1 MKLLRLILL
10 ACVFLFSYSFPS
22 SAIAAP
28 SPYKN
33 VIMMIM
39 DGTNS
44 SAVTLSRWYKGSSL
58 ALDEM
63 AAGGIRTYSL
73 RSVITDSAAAATAIA
88 TGHKTIVD
96 KIGMVPLYSSDE
108 AAKPKDIIPKASIL
122 EAAKRNGYA
131 TGLVATA
138 PVQHATPA
146 GFSAHVLHRE
156 MFTDIAEQQVYQE
169 LDVVL
174 GGGKVSLL
182 PGEDE
187 DSRNDGE
194 NLLHVLKK
202 KHYSLA
208 ETNKQLAAASG
219 QKIWGAFANRAMA
232 YDIDRKALRLRQPSL
247 AEMTEKAIQTLS
259 QQKKG
264 FFLMVEGSKVDWAAH
279 LNDPVGMISEVL
291 AFDEAVKKALDFAKA
306 DGKTLVIAV
315 ADHGNSGFSIGD
327 WGTDTDYAISPP
339 AKFIKPLKQAKLS
352 VEGAV
357 SFLKK
362 DRSNLVE
369 VASYYGL
376 KDLQREELDL
386 LEAARHE
393 NDVKALLAQFLA
405 KRAHIGFTTHG
416 HTGEDVFLY
425 AFGPGKPAGLLDN
438 IDLAKVMA
446 DYLEVNLDETT
457 DALFVDAERWFKEK
471 GYETKIEVES
481 KNNEVFVA
489 RKDREEIRYPK
500 NKNIRII
507 NEKIETLP
515 GVNVFNGRRFFVARP
530 GANY

>member
-1 MKLLRLILL
+1 MKRTKLAFLTIILIFLYSQPVL
-10 ACVFLFSYSFPS
+10 ANTT
-22 SAIAAP
+22 P
-28 SPYKN
+28 SPCKN

-63 AAGGIRTYSL
+63 VVGGVRTYSL
-73 RSVITDSAAAATAIA
+73 RSVITDSASAATAMA

-96 KIGMVPLYSSDE
+96 KVGMAPLYPSDE
-108 AAKPKDIIPKASIL
+108 ANKPKDIIPKASIL
-122 EAAKRNGYA
+122 EAAKSSGYA

-138 PVQHATPA
+138 PIQHATPA
-146 GFSAHVLHRE
+146 GFSAHVLDRE
-156 MFTDIAEQQVYQE
+156 MFSDIAEQQVYQGI
-169 LDVVL
+169 DVVL
-174 GGGKVSLL
+174 GGGKASLL
-182 PGEDE
+182 PGDREE
-187 DSRNDGE
+187 SRNDGE
-194 NLLHVLKK
+194 NLLQVLKEK
-202 KHYSLA
+202 DYTLVNSKH
-208 ETNKQLAAASG
+208 QLASASG
-219 QKIWGAFANRAMA
+219 RKIWGSFAEGAMA
-232 YDIDRKALRLRQPSL
+232 YDIDRKAFGLKQPSL
-247 AEMTEKAIQTLS
+247 AEMTEKAIHTLS

-279 LNDPVGMISEVL
+279 LNDPVGIITEVL
-291 AFDEAVKKALDFAKA
+291 AFDEAVKKALDFANA

-315 ADHGNSGFSIGD
+315 ADHGNSGLSIGD

-339 AKFIKPLKQAKLS
+339 AKFIRPIKQAKLS

-357 SFLKK
+357 SLLKK
-362 DRSNLVE
+362 DHSNLVE

-386 LEAARHE
+386 LQAAKHKD
-393 NDVKALLAQFLA
+393 DVKGLLAQFLA

-416 HTGEDVFLY
+416 HTGEDVLLY
-425 AFGPGKPAGLLDN
+425 SFGPGKPAGLLDN

-457 DALFVDAERWFKEK
+457 DALFVDAEQWFKGK
-471 GYETKIEVES
+471 GYKTRIEPES

-489 RKDREEIRYPK
+489 RKDNKEIRYPK
-500 NKNIRII
+500 NKNFRVV
-507 NEKIETLP
+507 NGKVEALP
-515 GVNVFNGRRFFVARP
+515 GVNVFNGKRFFVARP
-530 GANY
+530 GKD